1 MVSELA
7 TRPDLTLHPYVVSFR
22 AALAEGTH
30 RLPLPAAM
38 AHRLWAHV
46 PRPRTDRWLGDVDL
60 VHGTN
65 YVVPPSRHPTVVTV
79 YDCWFLRHE
88 HDAAPAVRRAGEV
101 LRAAVRRGAMV
112 HTSSVA
118 TEQAVRERLGTD
130 RVRTV
135 HLGAAPLPAPATATP
150 DIAALPDVATTLDGR
165 PFVLAIGTIERRKNL
180 PHLVRAFAAATHDS
194 RLDDVLLVLAGGD
207 GDDRGAVD
215 QALDSLPPSLR
226 RRVVLLGRIS
236 ESERGW
242 LLRNAR
248 SLAYPSLDEGFGFP
262 LLDAM
267 QAGVPIV
274 ATRVGSIPEV
284 AGEAA
289 VLVQLDDE
297 AELAS
302 ALISAVSDEQVRRT
316 LITAG
321 DQQWRRFTW
330 QRCADGLIDLYR
342 HTLTR

>member
-1 MVSELA
+1 
-7 TRPDLTLHPYVVSFR
+7 
-22 AALAEGTH
+22 
-30 RLPLPAAM
+30 
-38 AHRLWAHV
+38 
-46 PRPRTDRWLGDVDL
+46 
-60 VHGTN
+60 
-65 YVVPPSRHPTVVTV
+65 
-79 YDCWFLRHE
+79 
-88 HDAAPAVRRAGEV
+88 
-101 LRAAVRRGAMV
+101 MV

-118 TEQAVRERLGTD
+118 TEQAVRELLGTD

-135 HLGAAPLPAPATATP
+135 HLGAAPLPAPATAV
-150 DIAALPDVATTLDGR
+150 PDVTTTLDGR
-165 PFVLAIGTIERRKNL
+165 PFILAIGTIERRKNL
-180 PHLVRAFAAATHDS
+180 PYLVRAFAAATHDS

-236 ESERGW
+236 ESDRGW